1 MSSTARQNNLLLAE
15 DWQKIYQSFRN
26 ADFSS
31 YDFDN
36 LRRTMIDYI
45 RTNFPEDFNDYIE
58 SSEYLALIDLI
69 AFVGQS
75 IAFRVDLNARENFLE
90 LAERRDSILRLAR
103 LISYN
108 PSRNIAARG
117 LLKFNT
123 IQTTENLLDSNGRNL
138 SGQYITWNDASN
150 PNWYDQFIK
159 VMNAALPQ
167 NHQFGTPVDSATIY
181 GIPTAQYRF
190 NATNTDVPIYGFT
203 KTVAGRAMNFEITST
218 TFKGETFIYEEPPK
232 IGNNIACVY
241 SDDGYGA
248 GSPGTGFFFNFT
260 QGTLNTGT
268 FTVTN
273 PSSNETI
280 DVATQNINNSDVWL
294 YSLNQSTGLESTR
307 WTQVPALTG
316 NNVIYNSLNQK
327 TKTIYSTLTKANDA
341 ITLAFSDGTF
351 GDLPLGAFRIYYRVS
366 NNLSYTITPADIIN
380 VLISIPYTSATGQT
394 ETLSLSLSLATSVTN
409 ATQSETNASIK
420 TNAPQT
426 YYTQNRMVTGE
437 DYNISPLAANLQV
450 TKVKAINRTSSG
462 ISRYFD
468 LTDPTGKY
476 SSTNLFADDGIIY
489 QQTYTSGTSFSYL
502 TQVDIQGV
510 IDNTVLPLLEDPNL
524 RNFYYQNFINYL
536 SSSLNV
542 FWYSTT
548 TDSNSST
555 GSVGIDSTTFSA
567 VGTYTLTDLKYVTTG
582 ALIKFS
588 APTTV
593 ISGVTYYNGYFNT
606 KKNNAYTAFTA
617 PSLATAV
624 PANGVLYL
632 WAEVVSVTGDGIVK
646 LASGLGPITLSK
658 AIPSGAK
665 LDQLIPKFSTTLL
678 SSVTTQIID
687 LIFAN
692 ESFGLRYD
700 GPTQSWQII
709 FESNLNIGSS
719 FSLANQGDAS
729 NTQRDS
735 SWFLAFTT
743 DTNTY
748 TITERAMR
756 YVFESNNEVT
766 FYFDS
771 NNKIYDA
778 TSGKTITDLIK
789 VLNINTQ
796 PDSTTAF
803 TTNYDWQIIS
813 EYIGKDGY
821 IDPKKIIVTF
831 ADPLNTGVVDNPQLF
846 LDIVNPSTNPL
857 TKYIVEQ
864 KYSITNGQEDYKY
877 IVNDPTSG
885 PVIILAS
892 KSLAYPLTQWTTGQY
907 LYFIDTQLVVQY
919 DKTTSTLNPT
929 LDYKVFPGRDN
940 LRFQYVHSADYDS
953 RIDPGSSNIIDIY
966 VLTNSYDIAF
976 RNWVT
981 AGAVASTE
989 PLPPSQDSLNSL
1001 LSSNL
1006 NLIKSISDEV
1016 VYHPVYYTLLF
1027 GAAADPSLQATFDI
1041 MINPNSVVSAANV
1054 TARALAAINQFFA
1067 LENWNFGDTFY
1078 FTELSTYVMQ
1088 QLAPDVISFVIVPT
1102 QTGQY
1107 FGSLFEIQ
1115 CPGDSI
1121 FLSCATAKNIRVVT
1135 GLTST
1140 NLKTITGSGLGTLTN
1155 SQQITSANY
1164 GANS

>member
-58 SSEYLALIDLI
+58 SSEYLALVDLI

-103 LISYN
+103 LVSYN
-108 PSRNIAARG
+108 PRRNNAANG

-123 IQTTENLLDSNGRNL
+123 IQTTENVLDSNGRNL
-138 SGQYITWNDASN
+138 SGQYITWNDSSN

-159 VMNAALPQ
+159 VINASFPQ
-167 NHQFGTPVDSATIY
+167 TQQFGNPADSATIY
-181 GIPTAQYRF
+181 GVPTAQYRF
-190 NATNTDVPIYGFT
+190 NTTNTDVPIYGFN
-203 KTVAGRAMNFEITST
+203 KTVAGRSMNFEITST
-218 TFKGETFIYEEPPK
+218 TFTGETFIYEEPPK
-232 IGNNIACVY
+232 IGNSIACVY

-280 DVATQNINNSDVWL
+280 DVATQNINDSDVWL
-294 YSLNQSTGLESTR
+294 YSLNQSTGLENVL

-327 TKTIYSTLTKANDA
+327 TKTIYSALTKSNDA
-341 ITLAFSDGTF
+341 VTLAFSDGTF

-366 NNLSYTITPADIIN
+366 NNLSYTITPADIVN
-380 VLISIPYTSATGQT
+380 VLISIPYTSASGQT

-476 SSTNLFADDGIIY
+476 SSTNLFADDGVVY

-502 TQVDIQGV
+502 TQTDIQGV
-510 IDNTVLPLLEDPNL
+510 ITNTVLPLLEDPNL
-524 RNFYYQNFINYL
+524 RNFYYQNFVNYL
-536 SSSLNV
+536 TSSLNV
-542 FWYSTT
+542 FWYSSTI
-548 TDSNSST
+548 DSNSST
-555 GSVGIDSTTFSA
+555 GQIGTSSTAFSS
-567 VGTYTLTDLKYVTTG
+567 VGTYTLTDLKYVTNG
-582 ALIKFS
+582 ALIKFV
-588 APTTV
+588 APA
-593 ISGVTYYNGYFNT
+593 GYYFNT
-606 KKNNAYTAFTA
+606 KKNNVLTAGTA
-617 PSLATAV
+617 TVSGAV
-624 PANGVLYL
+624 SYL
-632 WAEVVSVTGDGIVK
+632 WAKVVSVSGDGTAT

-658 AIPSGAK
+658 AIPAGAK
-665 LDQLIPKFSTTLL
+665 LDQIIPEFSTTLT
-678 SSVTTQIID
+678 SSVVTQMID
-687 LIFAN
+687 LIFSNA
-692 ESFGLRYD
+692 SFGLRYD

-709 FESNLNIGSS
+709 FESNLNISS
-719 FSLANQGDAS
+719 PFSLANQGDTS
-729 NTQRDS
+729 NTQQDS

-743 DTNTY
+743 DTETY
-748 TITERAMR
+748 TIAERAMR
-756 YVFESNNEVT
+756 YVFESDAEVT

-771 NNKIYDA
+771 NDKIYDA
-778 TSGKTITDLIK
+778 TSGKTITDIIK

-803 TTNYDWQIIS
+803 TVDYNWQIVS
-813 EYIGKDGY
+813 EYVGKDGY
-821 IDPKKIIVTF
+821 IDPKKVVVTF
-831 ADPLNTGVVDNPQLF
+831 ADPLNTGAVDNPQLF
-846 LDIVNPSTNPL
+846 LVIVSPTTQPL

-864 KYSITNGQEDYKY
+864 KYTITEGQEDYKY
-877 IVNDPTSG
+877 VANDPVTG
-885 PVIILAS
+885 LVIILS
-892 KSLAYPLTQWTTGQY
+892 TKSNAYPLTQWTDGQY
-907 LYFIDTQLVVQY
+907 FYFVDTQAVVQY
-919 DKTTSTLNPT
+919 NKSTSTLNPT
-929 LDYKVFPGRDN
+929 LDYKVYAGRDN
-940 LRFQYVHSADYDS
+940 LRFQYTHSADYDS
-953 RIDPGSSNIIDIY
+953 RIDPGSSNIVDIY
-966 VLTNSYDIAF
+966 VLTNSYDISF
-976 RNWVT
+976 RQWVSSGA
-981 AGAVASTE
+981 AGTE

-1001 LSSNL
+1001 LSPNL
-1006 NLIKSISDEV
+1006 NLIKSISDEI

-1027 GAAADPSLQATFDI
+1027 GPAADPSLQATFDI

-1054 TARALAAINQFFA
+1054 TTRALAAINQFFA
-1067 LENWNFGDTFY
+1067 LENWDFGDTFF

-1115 CPGDSI
+1115 CPSDSI
-1121 FLSCATAKNIRVVT
+1121 FLSCATAANIKVVS
-1135 GLTST
+1135 GLTSS

>member
-58 SSEYLALIDLI
+58 SSEYLALVDLI

-103 LISYN
+103 LVSYN
-108 PSRNIAARG
+108 PRRNNAANG

-123 IQTTENLLDSNGRNL
+123 IQTTENVLDSNGRNL
-138 SGQYITWNDASN
+138 SGQYITWNDSSN

-159 VMNAALPQ
+159 VINASFPQ
-167 NHQFGTPVDSATIY
+167 TQQFGNPADSATIY
-181 GIPTAQYRF
+181 GVPTAQYRF
-190 NATNTDVPIYGFT
+190 NTTNTDVPIYGFN
-203 KTVAGRAMNFEITST
+203 KTVAGRSMNFEITST
-218 TFKGETFIYEEPPK
+218 TFTGETFIYEEPPK
-232 IGNNIACVY
+232 IGNSIACVY

-260 QGTLNTGT
+260 QGKLNTGT

-280 DVATQNINNSDVWL
+280 DVATQNINDSDVWL
-294 YSLNQSTGLESTR
+294 YSLNQSTGLENVL

-327 TKTIYSTLTKANDA
+327 TKTIYSALTKSNDA
-341 ITLAFSDGTF
+341 VTLAFSDGTF

-366 NNLSYTITPADIIN
+366 NNLSYTITPADIVN
-380 VLISIPYTSATGQT
+380 VLISIPYTSASGQT

-476 SSTNLFADDGIIY
+476 SSTNLFADDGVVY

-502 TQVDIQGV
+502 TQTDIQGV
-510 IDNTVLPLLEDPNL
+510 ITNTVLPLLEDPNL
-524 RNFYYQNFINYL
+524 RNFYYQNFVNYL
-536 SSSLNV
+536 TSSLNV
-542 FWYSTT
+542 FWYSSTI
-548 TDSNSST
+548 DSNSST
-555 GSVGIDSTTFSA
+555 GQIGTSSTAFSS
-567 VGTYTLTDLKYVTTG
+567 VGTYTLTDLKYVTNG
-582 ALIKFS
+582 ALIKFV
-588 APTTV
+588 APA
-593 ISGVTYYNGYFNT
+593 GYYFNT
-606 KKNNAYTAFTA
+606 KKNNVLTAGTA
-617 PSLATAV
+617 TVSGAV
-624 PANGVLYL
+624 SYL
-632 WAEVVSVTGDGIVK
+632 WAKVVSVSGDGTAT

-658 AIPSGAK
+658 AIPAGAK
-665 LDQLIPKFSTTLL
+665 LDQIIPEFSTTLT
-678 SSVTTQIID
+678 SSVVTQMID
-687 LIFAN
+687 LIFSNA
-692 ESFGLRYD
+692 SFGLRYD

-709 FESNLNIGSS
+709 FESNLNISS
-719 FSLANQGDAS
+719 PFSLANQGDTS
-729 NTQRDS
+729 NTQQDS

-743 DTNTY
+743 DTETY
-748 TITERAMR
+748 TIAERAMR
-756 YVFESNNEVT
+756 YVFESDAEVT

-771 NNKIYDA
+771 NDKIYDA
-778 TSGKTITDLIK
+778 TSGKTITDIIK

-803 TTNYDWQIIS
+803 TVDYNWQIVS
-813 EYIGKDGY
+813 EYVGKDGY
-821 IDPKKIIVTF
+821 IDPKKVVVTF
-831 ADPLNTGVVDNPQLF
+831 ADPLNTGAVDNPQLF
-846 LDIVNPSTNPL
+846 LDIVSPTTQPL

-864 KYSITNGQEDYKY
+864 KYTITEGQEDYKY
-877 IVNDPTSG
+877 VANDPVTG
-885 PVIILAS
+885 LVIILS
-892 KSLAYPLTQWTTGQY
+892 TKSNAYPLTQWTDGQY
-907 LYFIDTQLVVQY
+907 FYFVDTQAVVQY
-919 DKTTSTLNPT
+919 NKSTSTLNPT
-929 LDYKVFPGRDN
+929 LDYKVYAGRDN
-940 LRFQYVHSADYDS
+940 LRFQYTHSADYDS
-953 RIDPGSSNIIDIY
+953 RIDPGSSNIVDIY
-966 VLTNSYDIAF
+966 VLTNSYDISF
-976 RNWVT
+976 RQWVSSGA
-981 AGAVASTE
+981 AGTE

-1001 LSSNL
+1001 LSPNL
-1006 NLIKSISDEV
+1006 NLIKSISDEI

-1027 GAAADPSLQATFDI
+1027 GPAADPSLQATFDI

-1054 TARALAAINQFFA
+1054 TTRALAAINQFFA
-1067 LENWNFGDTFY
+1067 LENWDFGDTFF

-1115 CPGDSI
+1115 CPSDSI
-1121 FLSCATAKNIRVVT
+1121 FLSCATAANIKVVS
-1135 GLTST
+1135 GLTSS